1 MITRITVSVNLRT
14 IFSNSA
20 PQWEHK
26 DCLKIGLL
34 WGLILLVFF
43 SIPSP
48 GFTLP
53 MASDLPPTI
62 QVRGQDIDLPRL
74 INPLKEDPSRL
85 KQHLKDGG
93 VLYFKNCFLCH
104 GDLLDG
110 KGVFGDSFFPPPANL
125 HQLYPTKRDNYVF
138 WRIMKGGVGLP
149 DKFQPWNSAM
159 PAWENTLTTEEVWQL
174 VLFIDDSVRHPF
186 VANPPAQPSIKR
198 GQKVYS
204 EKCAFC
210 HGETGKGDGPA
221 AQFSSP
227 RPRNFTKSH
236 QKLRTTAFG
245 KIPTDEDMFNSIT
258 RGMTGTAMP
267 AWKHLPEVDR
277 WSLVL
282 YLKTLG
288 KKFKKFKTKGK
299 THKIIAIPA
308 PPNFTLASV
317 ARGKEMFIQ
326 NCSGCHGVAGR
337 SDGDSTK
344 KIVSIA
350 TDQIRPR
357 NLTKSWTFR
366 RGGSRRDLFLTLRTG
381 LTTTAMPRFSS
392 RVQSDQ
398 DIWDI
403 VNYVTTLSPSI
414 KPAVHRKI
422 NAFKI
427 DGALPVDPDD
437 PIWKTITTYHIPL
450 GGQIMQLEKAFYPTV
465 DNVEVQALHNGNE
478 IAFKLRWDDP
488 THDPILSKSAS
499 VQESP
504 TPPLPLEF
512 QVDPTSLE
520 AEDEPL
526 PQEYP
531 DSIALQ
537 FPIGGG
543 SNTLPYF
550 LNGDDNHPVNLWQW
564 ISHPNEVIE
573 VYAQGLKRK
582 GSHRPASQQVES
594 KVAFKYGQYQ
604 LVMKRKLSTNDSND
618 VQFKAGQTIPIAVN
632 VWDGSEG
639 EAGTRMSV
647 SSWFEML
654 LK

>member
-1 MITRITVSVNLRT
+1 MRQKTFFIIRL
-14 IFSNSA
+14 
-20 PQWEHK
+20 P
-26 DCLKIGLL
+26 
-34 WGLILLVFF
+34 WGLIFLLFF
-43 SIPSP
+43 WAPAF
-48 GFTLP
+48 GFTSP
-53 MASDLPPTI
+53 RASDLPPTLH
-62 QVRGQDIDLPRL
+62 VRGQNIDLHQL
-74 INPLKEDPSRL
+74 KNPLRNDPRRL
-85 KQHLKDGG
+85 KQHIKEGG

-110 KGVFGDSFFPPPANL
+110 QGVFGDSFFPPPANL

-138 WRIMKGGVGLP
+138 WRIMKGGAGLP

-159 PAWENTLTTEEVWQL
+159 PAWENTLTTEEVWKL
-174 VLFIDDSVRHPF
+174 ILFIDDSVRHPF
-186 VANPPAQPSIKR
+186 VANPPAQPSIAR

-236 QKLRTTAFG
+236 LKLRTTRFG

-258 RGMTGTAMP
+258 RGMTGTSMP

-288 KKFKKFKTKGK
+288 KKFKKFKAKGK
-299 THKIIAIPA
+299 THKIIAVPSPA
-308 PPNFTLASV
+308 DFTLESV

-326 NCSGCHGVAGR
+326 NCSGCHGVKGR
-337 SDGDSTK
+337 SDGDATK

-381 LTTTAMPRFSS
+381 LSTTAMPRFSP

-414 KPAVHRKI
+414 KPATLRKI

-427 DGALPVDPDD
+427 EGALPVDPDD

-450 GGQIMQLEKAFYPTV
+450 GGQIIQREKAFYPTV
-465 DNVEVQALHNGNE
+465 DSVQVQALHNVNE

-488 THDPILSKSAS
+488 TLDPILSKSAV

-504 TPPLPLEF
+504 VPPLPLEF
-512 QVDPTSLE
+512 QVEPIASE
-520 AEDEPL
+520 AEEEPE
-526 PQEYP
+526 PQDYP

-537 FPIGGG
+537 FPIGGD
-543 SNTLPYF
+543 SHSLPYF
-550 LNGDDNHPVNLWQW
+550 LNGDDHHPVNLWKW

-573 VYAQGLKRK
+573 VYARGLKHK
-582 GSHRPASQQVES
+582 GNHRSTRQQVKS

-604 LVMKRKLSTNDSND
+604 LVMKRKLTTTDSND
-618 VQFKAGQTIPIAVN
+618 VQFKAGQMIPIAIN

-639 EAGTRMSV
+639 EVETRMSI
-647 SSWFEML
+647 SSWFEIL